1 MKLKA
6 VLALFIL
13 FVCNILV
20 AKAQS
25 DGNPCDPDD
34 GPNCP
39 LDTWVF
45 ILVGGALLLATVQLY
60 RKQKAQR
67 RAA

>member
-6 VLALFIL
+6 VLVLFIL
-13 FVCNILV
+13 LVCNILV
-20 AKAQS
+20 AKAQA
-25 DGNPCDPDD
+25 DANPCDPDD

-45 ILVGGALLLATVQLY
+45 ILVGGALVLASVQLY
-60 RKQKAQR
+60 RKQKAQSR
-67 RAA
+67 VA